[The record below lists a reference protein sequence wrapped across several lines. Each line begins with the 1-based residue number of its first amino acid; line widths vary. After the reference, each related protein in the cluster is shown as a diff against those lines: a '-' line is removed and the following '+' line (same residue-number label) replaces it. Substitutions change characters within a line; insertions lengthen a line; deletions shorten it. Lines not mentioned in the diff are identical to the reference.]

1 MGCNCTMAHPIEAEP
16 GNGSV
21 LRIESQATGDRNTS
35 RLKLSQD
42 LRPRVNL
49 DEQRRARRS
58 KLQRAVDEAERD
70 LADSNWVEH
79 SEIDA
84 KLRRWS
90 TGERRP
96 RVAVV
101 AAR

>member
-1 MGCNCTMAHPIEAEP
+1 M
-16 GNGSV
+16 
-21 LRIESQATGDRNTS
+21 S

-42 LRPRVNL
+42 LRPRSDL
-49 DEQRRARRS
+49 DEQRPARRS

-90 TGERRP
+90 TGEP
-96 RVAVV
+96 QASGTVV